1 MTSWQQSSNNTAG
14 SGSRAFKDIEM
25 PSHQPYIDAN
35 EQFHNIT
42 YMPDLTLD
50 PRLSN
55 TAGDMSGNMTTDMA
69 EQQMMNASF
78 WNPNINNPMTF
89 FDNRVPGTTD
99 MDGVD
104 EDDPMVAPEDITSQ
118 RTTTKTRS
126 SSANSGPTPRTRSMT
141 SSRSSVP
148 STSASSRSSV
158 PSANSAPSDRN
169 QKARKE
175 PRKEPRK
182 GKQQAPRQRKQSNA
196 FVPSR
201 KNSLPEEQGENLEED
216 DSRRDRFLE
225 RNRIAASKCRQKK
238 KVWVHD
244 LEGTK
249 QELESLNNSLHH
261 EHNALVSELTR
272 MKNMLMSHASCHDPN
287 IDQWIDNE
295 ARRFVQNTADR
306 FSTMKAHEPASRVHR
321 HSKRGE

>member
-1 MTSWQQSSNNTAG
+1 MS
-14 SGSRAFKDIEM
+14 
-25 PSHQPYIDAN
+25 SHQPYIDAN
-35 EQFHNIT
+35 GQFHNVT
-42 YMPDLTLD
+42 YMHADLTLD

-78 WNPNINNPMTF
+78 WNPNINNPMAF

-104 EDDPMVAPEDITSQ
+104 EDNPMVAPEDITSQ
-118 RTTTKTRS
+118 GTTTKTRS

-141 SSRSSVP
+141 P
-148 STSASSRSSV
+148 SRSSV

-175 PRKEPRK
+175 PRK
-182 GKQQAPRQRKQSNA
+182 GKQQAPRQRKQSNV

-201 KNSLPEEQGENLEED
+201 KNSLPEEEAENLEED

-249 QELESLNNSLHH
+249 QDLENHNNSLHH
-261 EHNALVSELTR
+261 EHNALVSELTG
-272 MKNMLMSHASCHDPN
+272 MKNMLMSHASCHDSN

-306 FSTMKAHEPASRVHR
+306 FSTMKAPEPASHGHR

>member
-1 MTSWQQSSNNTAG
+1 
-14 SGSRAFKDIEM
+14 
-25 PSHQPYIDAN
+25 
-35 EQFHNIT
+35 
-42 YMPDLTLD
+42 
-50 PRLSN
+50 
-55 TAGDMSGNMTTDMA
+55 
-69 EQQMMNASF
+69 
-78 WNPNINNPMTF
+78 
-89 FDNRVPGTTD
+89 
-99 MDGVD
+99 
-104 EDDPMVAPEDITSQ
+104 
-118 RTTTKTRS
+118 
-126 SSANSGPTPRTRSMT
+126 MT

-158 PSANSAPSDRN
+158 PSENSAPSDRN
-169 QKARKE
+169 QKARKG
-175 PRKEPRK
+175 PRK
-182 GKQQAPRQRKQSNA
+182 GKQQAPRQRKQSNV

-201 KNSLPEEQGENLEED
+201 KNSLPEEEEEEEILKED

-249 QELESLNNSLHH
+249 QELENHNNSLHH

-306 FSTMKAHEPASRVHR
+306 FSTMKAPEPASRGHQ
-321 HSKRGE
+321 HSKREPLALQPSPPNSTGSHPTPIKPDEDEMNYDHMPDAMFDDEVATA